1 MPKSDQFKNNK
12 HKSLYIN
19 RLKNINSKLK
29 VKKTTK
35 MKNTF
40 SFW

>member
-1 MPKSDQFKNNK
+1 MPKSDQLKNNK
-12 HKSLYIN
+12 HKPLYIN
-19 RLKNINSKLK
+19 RLKNIDSKLK
-29 VKKTTK
+29 AKKTTK

>member
-1 MPKSDQFKNNK
+1 MPKSDQLENNK
-12 HKSLYIN
+12 HKSLYQLI
-19 RLKNINSKLK
+19 KNINSKLK

-35 MKNTF
+35 MKKCF

>member
-12 HKSLYIN
+12 HKSLY
-19 RLKNINSKLK
+19 INSKLK